1 MKALLFVFIGGGLGS
16 ASRFAIN
23 LLASSQG
30 LTRFPWATLT
40 VNATGGLVIGILGAL
55 LWGKPSDHPLRLL
68 LITGFLGG
76 FTTFSAFSL
85 ETLQQF
91 LSGQTKQALLNIV
104 ANNGLALALVALGFA
119 LTRWLS
125 TAFHT

>member
-1 MKALLFVFIGGGLGS
+1 MTALLFVFLGGGLGS
-16 ASRFAIN
+16 VARFAVN
-23 LLASSQG
+23 QFANSQG

-40 VNATGGLVIGILGAL
+40 VNAIGGLLIGVFGAL
-55 LWGKPSDHPLRLL
+55 LWGKPSVHPLRLL

-91 LSGQTKQALLNIV
+91 LSGQTKQALLNI
-104 ANNGLALALVALGFA
+104 ASNNGLALAMVALGLA
-119 LTRWLS
+119 LTRWLL
-125 TAFHT
+125 TTCRA